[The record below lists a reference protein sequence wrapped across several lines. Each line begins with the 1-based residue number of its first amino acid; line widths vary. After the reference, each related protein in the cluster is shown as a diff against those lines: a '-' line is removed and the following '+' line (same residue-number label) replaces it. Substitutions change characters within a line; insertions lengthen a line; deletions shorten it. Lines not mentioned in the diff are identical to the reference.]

1 MLTAAQ
7 VRQMLNLQP
16 LAAEGGYFAET
27 YRSALQVQATALS
40 STFGGPSGGE
50 RSLATAIF
58 YLLTPET
65 FSAIHRLR
73 ADELYHFYLGDPVEL
88 LELRPDGS
96 AATTILGQNIAAGM
110 SLQHLVRAG
119 VWQGSRLVKG
129 GAWALLGTTMSPGF
143 DFADFQLGDRRTLS
157 ARYPSQTELIVVL
170 TKDS

>member
-7 VRQMLNLQP
+7 VRQMLKLQP
-16 LAAEGGYFAET
+16 LPAEGGYFAET
-27 YRSALQVQATALS
+27 YRSELQVPATALP
-40 STFGGPSGGE
+40 STFGGVP

-157 ARYPSQTELIVVL
+157 VRYPSQTELIVVL
-170 TKDS
+170 TKVS